1 MTIPAAALILE
12 LEGNTAFCNLT
23 KTRENMKTKAIL
35 AAALAITASTGL
47 LHAEHHK
54 EGEKKEATAT
64 DTKDIVTIAS
74 ENDDFSTLVAAVKA
88 AGLVDVL
95 KGDGPFTVFA
105 PTNAAFAALPEG
117 TVEGLLKPENKEKLA
132 AILTYH
138 VVAGKVMAK
147 DVAAGKVK
155 TVQGSE
161 LTIAVDGETV
171 KVDGANVTKTDIVAS
186 NGVIHVIDKV
196 IMPAE

>member
-1 MTIPAAALILE
+1 MKS
-12 LEGNTAFCNLT
+12 
-23 KTRENMKTKAIL
+23 KTLLL
-35 AAALAITASTGL
+35 AAMAITTSSAL
-47 LHAEHHK
+47 LYADNHK
-54 EGEKKEATAT
+54 DGHGDKKEAAAT
-64 DTKDIVTIAS
+64 DAKDIVTIAS
-74 ENDDFSTLVAAVKA
+74 EAEDFSTLVAAVKA

-95 KGDGPFTVFA
+95 KGEGPFTVFA

-138 VVAGKVMAK
+138 VVAGNVMAK
-147 DVAAGKVK
+147 DVAPGKVK
-155 TVQGSE
+155 TVQGTE
-161 LTIAVDGETV
+161 FEITV
-171 KVDGANVTKTDIVAS
+171 KDGAVMVDGAKVTKTDIVAS